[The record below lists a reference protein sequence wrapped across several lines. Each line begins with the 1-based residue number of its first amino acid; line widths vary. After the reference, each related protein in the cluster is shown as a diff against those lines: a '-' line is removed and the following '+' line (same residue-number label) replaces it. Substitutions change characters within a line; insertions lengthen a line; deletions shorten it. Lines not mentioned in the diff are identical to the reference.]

1 VQPQVKAALLAEK
14 ARRSAVKAAS
24 DLAYALYDGKVA
36 KGPSLE
42 AFLAAHNLKT
52 ASLAPF
58 TQEAGPAELGGSREV
73 ANAAFELSASRFYS
87 EGLPTSDGAVVL
99 TWKESLPS
107 RDPLL
112 AEVRAKVTADAIDN
126 EKRKSFIEFGQRMRS
141 SLEAKLK
148 AGEAFDKAVAEAA
161 GSVKV
166 EVKSYPPF
174 TLRTQ
179 SQTIDPSLYSALD
192 TLEKG
197 QVSAMQPTADK
208 GLFVYAADKKA
219 PSVDVANPRFMQ
231 VWGQLALTYSR
242 TDSAGILS
250 DVVDREVKR
259 MEAEAK

>member
-1 VQPQVKAALLAEK
+1 
-14 ARRSAVKAAS
+14 
-24 DLAYALYDGKVA
+24 
-36 KGPSLE
+36 
-42 AFLAAHNLKT
+42 
-52 ASLAPF
+52 
-58 TQEAGPAELGGSREV
+58 
-73 ANAAFELSASRFYS
+73 
-87 EGLPTSDGAVVL
+87 
-99 TWKESLPS
+99 
-107 RDPLL
+107 
-112 AEVRAKVTADAIDN
+112 
-126 EKRKSFIEFGQRMRS
+126 MRS